1 MNSGKER
8 NRPLAAIL
16 VVMMLVVPTAYYL
29 FHDNIPAR
37 GKPIDVDRIQASFE
51 PSKIS
56 FKRES
61 LLPDP
66 EFGQLFANLKL
77 LPSSDSDWMD
87 VVAAD
92 CRTGLI
98 KRLSHNTDGQW
109 LETVINQDRVLPG
122 PGGVNPVDFD
132 GDGDI
137 DYIVSCIGG
146 IQPTNDL
153 VGRVC
158 LLKNNEGV
166 FETIDIL
173 KNVRRVT
180 DAQHGDFDNDGDL
193 DLVVAV
199 FGGLLQ
205 GQILY
210 LENDGEFNFT
220 DHELMNISG
229 AIHVPVGDFDNDGD
243 LDFAA
248 LVSQE
253 EEEVIAFENLGDGLV
268 NSKRHWIFS
277 SSNFDL
283 GTAGMVATDL
293 DQDGDQ
299 DFLVAIGDNLE
310 LINNAAQPWHG
321 VKWLENKGNWIF
333 ESHQIASVGG
343 IYGVAPA
350 DFDGDG
356 DIDVAAVSIFNDW
369 SQEDAASVV
378 WLEND
383 GNQNFL
389 TWQVASEPIQLSC
402 VTCGDVN
409 NDGTPDIVTGSFHFR
424 RPYSK
429 FGSIDA
435 FFNPARGK

>member
-1 MNSGKER
+1 VNSGKEQ
-8 NRPLAAIL
+8 NQILTAVL
-16 VVMMLVVPTAYYL
+16 VVLMLV
-29 FHDNIPAR
+29 IPVGFYFFNDDIQAR
-37 GKPIDVDRIQASFE
+37 GKPVDVERIPASFD
-51 PSKIS
+51 PSEIN
-56 FKRES
+56 FTRES

-77 LPSSDSDWMD
+77 LPSADSGWLD
-87 VVAAD
+87 VVTAD
-92 CRTGLI
+92 CRTGLV
-98 KRLSHNTDGQW
+98 KRLSHKPDGDWQ
-109 LETVINQDRVLPG
+109 ETIINQDRLLPG

-137 DYIVSCIGG
+137 DYLVSCIGG

-158 LLKNNEGV
+158 LLKNNDGV

-173 KNVRRVT
+173 NNVRRVT
-180 DAQHGDFDNDGDL
+180 DAQYGDFDNDGDL

-210 LENDGEFNFT
+210 LENDGDLNFT

-229 AIHVPVGDFDNDGD
+229 AIHVPVGDFDDDGD

-253 EEEVIAFENLGDGLV
+253 EEEVIAFENPGDGFV
-268 NSKRHWIFS
+268 NAKRHWIFS

-299 DFLVAIGDNLE
+299 DFLIALGDNLE

-321 VKWLENKGNWIF
+321 VKWLENKGDWNF

-356 DIDVAAVSIFNDW
+356 DIDVAAVSMFNDW
-369 SQEDAASVV
+369 SQENAASVV

-383 GNQNFL
+383 GKQNFK
-389 TWQVASEPIQLSC
+389 TWQVASDPIQLSC
-402 VTCGDVN
+402 VTCGDIN

-424 RPYSK
+424 RPFAK
-429 FGSIDA
+429 FGSVDA
-435 FFNPARGK
+435 FLNPAEAK

>member
-1 MNSGKER
+1 
-8 NRPLAAIL
+8 
-16 VVMMLVVPTAYYL
+16 
-29 FHDNIPAR
+29 
-37 GKPIDVDRIQASFE
+37 
-51 PSKIS
+51 
-56 FKRES
+56 
-61 LLPDP
+61 
-66 EFGQLFANLKL
+66 
-77 LPSSDSDWMD
+77 MD
-87 VVAAD
+87 VVTAD
-92 CRTGLI
+92 CRTGLV
-98 KRLSHNTDGQW
+98 KRLSHKPDGDWQ
-109 LETVINQDRVLPG
+109 ETIINQDRLLPG

-137 DYIVSCIGG
+137 DYLVSCIGG

-158 LLKNNEGV
+158 LLKNNDGV

-173 KNVRRVT
+173 NNVRRVT
-180 DAQHGDFDNDGDL
+180 DAQYGDFDNDGDL

-210 LENDGEFNFT
+210 LENDGDLNFT

-229 AIHVPVGDFDNDGD
+229 AIHVPVGDFDDDGD

-253 EEEVIAFENLGDGLV
+253 EEEVIAFENPGDGFV
-268 NSKRHWIFS
+268 NAKRHWIFS

-299 DFLVAIGDNLE
+299 DFLIALGDNLE

-321 VKWLENKGNWIF
+321 VKWLENKGDWNF

-356 DIDVAAVSIFNDW
+356 DIDVAAVSMFNDW
-369 SQEDAASVV
+369 SQENAASVV

-383 GNQNFL
+383 GKQNFK
-389 TWQVASEPIQLSC
+389 TWQVASDPIQLSC
-402 VTCGDVN
+402 VTCGDIN
-409 NDGTPDIVTGSFHFR
+409 NDGTPYIVTGSFHFR
-424 RPYSK
+424 RPFAK
-429 FGSIDA
+429 FGSVDA
-435 FFNPARGK
+435 FLNPAEAK

>member
-1 MNSGKER
+1 MNSGKEQ
-8 NRPLAAIL
+8 NQILTAVL
-16 VVMMLVVPTAYYL
+16 VVLMLV
-29 FHDNIPAR
+29 IPVGFYFFNDDIQAR
-37 GKPIDVDRIQASFE
+37 GKPVDVERIPASFD
-51 PSKIS
+51 PSEIN
-56 FKRES
+56 FTRES

-77 LPSSDSDWMD
+77 LPSADSGWLD
-87 VVAAD
+87 VVTAD
-92 CRTGLI
+92 CRTGLV
-98 KRLSHNTDGQW
+98 KRLSHKPDGDWQ
-109 LETVINQDRVLPG
+109 ETIINQDRLLPG

-132 GDGDI
+132 GDGDT
-137 DYIVSCIGG
+137 DYLVSCIGG

-158 LLKNNEGV
+158 LLKNNDGV

-173 KNVRRVT
+173 NNVRRVT
-180 DAQHGDFDNDGDL
+180 DAQYGDFDNDGDL

-210 LENDGEFNFT
+210 LENDGDLNFT

-229 AIHVPVGDFDNDGD
+229 AIHVPVGDFDDDGD

-253 EEEVIAFENLGDGLV
+253 EEEVIAFENPGDGFV
-268 NSKRHWIFS
+268 NAKRHWIFS

-283 GTAGMVATDL
+283 GTAGMVVTDL

-299 DFLVAIGDNLE
+299 DFIIALGDNLE

-321 VKWLENKGNWIF
+321 VKWLENKGDWNF

-369 SQEDAASVV
+369 SQDNAASVV

-383 GNQNFL
+383 GKQNFK
-389 TWQVASEPIQLSC
+389 TWQVASDPIQLSC
-402 VTCGDVN
+402 VTCGDIN

-424 RPYSK
+424 RPFAK
-429 FGSIDA
+429 FGSVDA
-435 FFNPARGK
+435 FLNPAEAK

>member
-1 MNSGKER
+1 MNSGRER
-8 NRPLAAIL
+8 NGPLAVVL
-16 VVMMLVVPTAYYL
+16 VVLMLV
-29 FHDNIPAR
+29 IPGGFYFINDDIQVR
-37 GKPIDVDRIQASFE
+37 GKPIDVDRIQTSFA
-51 PSKIS
+51 PSQIQ

-66 EFGQLFANLKL
+66 EFGQLFANVKL
-77 LPSSDSDWMD
+77 LPSADGNWMD

-92 CRTGLI
+92 CRTGLV
-98 KRLSHNTDGQW
+98 KRLIHETDGSW
-109 LETVINQDRVLPG
+109 RETVINQDRLLPG

-137 DYIVSCIGG
+137 DFLVSCIGG

-158 LLKNNEGV
+158 LLRNNDGV

-199 FGGLLQ
+199 FGGPLQ

-210 LENDGEFNFT
+210 LENDGELNFT
-220 DHELMNISG
+220 DYELMKISG
-229 AIHVPVGDFDNDGD
+229 AIHVPVGDFDADGD

-253 EEEVIAFENLGDGLV
+253 EEEVIAFENPGDGFV
-268 NSKRHWIFS
+268 NAKRHWIFS

-299 DFLVAIGDNLE
+299 DFLIAIGDNLE
-310 LINNAAQPWHG
+310 LLNNAAQPWHG
-321 VKWLENKGNWIF
+321 VKWLENKGNWNF
-333 ESHQIASVGG
+333 EPHQIASIGG

-383 GNQNFL
+383 GNQNFK
-389 TWQVASEPIQLSC
+389 TWQIASEPIQLSS
-402 VTCGDVN
+402 VACGDVN

-429 FGSIDA
+429 YGSVDA
-435 FFNPARGK
+435 FLNPAKGK

>member
-1 MNSGKER
+1 MNSGRER
-8 NRPLAAIL
+8 NGPLAVALVVLMLVIPGGFYFISDDIL
-16 VVMMLVVPTAYYL
+16 V
-29 FHDNIPAR
+29 R
-37 GKPIDVDRIQASFE
+37 GVPIDVDRIQASFE
-51 PSKIS
+51 PSKIQ
-56 FKRES
+56 FERES
-61 LLPDP
+61 LLPNP
-66 EFGQLFANLKL
+66 EFGQLFANVKL
-77 LPSSDSDWMD
+77 IPSADSDWMD
-87 VVAAD
+87 VLAAD
-92 CRTGLI
+92 CRTGLV
-98 KRLSHNTDGQW
+98 KRLIHETDGSW
-109 LETVINQDRVLPG
+109 RETVINQDRILPG

-137 DYIVSCIGG
+137 DYLVSCIGG

-158 LLKNNEGV
+158 LLRNNDGV

-180 DAQHGDFDNDGDL
+180 DAQYGDFDDDGDL

-210 LENDGEFNFT
+210 LENDGELNFT

-229 AIHVPVGDFDNDGD
+229 SIHVPVGDFDNDGD

-253 EEEVIAFENLGDGLV
+253 EEEVIAFENPGDGFV
-268 NSKRHWIFS
+268 NAKRHWIFS

-299 DFLVAIGDNLE
+299 DFLIAIGDNLE

-321 VKWLENKGNWIF
+321 VKWLENKGDWNF
-333 ESHQIASVGG
+333 EPHQIASVGG

-369 SQEDAASVV
+369 SQENAASVV

-383 GNQNFL
+383 GNQNFQ

-402 VTCGDVN
+402 VTCGDIN

-429 FGSIDA
+429 YGSVDA
-435 FFNPARGK
+435 FLNPAKGK

>member
-1 MNSGKER
+1 MNSGKEQ
-8 NRPLAAIL
+8 NQILTAVL
-16 VVMMLVVPTAYYL
+16 VVLMLV
-29 FHDNIPAR
+29 IPVGFYFFNDDIQAR
-37 GKPIDVDRIQASFE
+37 GKPVDVERIQASFD
-51 PSKIS
+51 PSEIK
-56 FKRES
+56 FTRES

-77 LPSSDSDWMD
+77 LPSADSDWLD

-92 CRTGLI
+92 CRTGLV
-98 KRLSHNTDGQW
+98 KRLSHKPDGGWQ
-109 LETVINQDRVLPG
+109 ETIINQDRLLPG

-137 DYIVSCIGG
+137 DYLVSCIGG

-158 LLKNNEGV
+158 LLKNNDGV

-180 DAQHGDFDNDGDL
+180 DAQYGDFDSDGDL

-210 LENDGEFNFT
+210 LENDGDLNFI

-229 AIHVPVGDFDNDGD
+229 AIHVPVGDFDDDGD

-253 EEEVIAFENLGDGLV
+253 EEEVIAFENPGDGFV
-268 NSKRHWIFS
+268 NAKRHWIFS

-299 DFLVAIGDNLE
+299 DFLIALGDNLE

-321 VKWLENKGNWIF
+321 VKWLENKGDWNF

-369 SQEDAASVV
+369 SQENAASVV

-383 GNQNFL
+383 GKQNFK
-389 TWQVASEPIQLSC
+389 TWQVASDPIQLSC
-402 VTCGDVN
+402 VTCGDIN

-424 RPYSK
+424 RPFAK
-429 FGSIDA
+429 FGSVDA
-435 FFNPARGK
+435 FLNPAEAK

>member
-1 MNSGKER
+1 MNSGREK
-8 NRPLAAIL
+8 NRPLAAAL
-16 VVMMLVVPTAYYL
+16 VISMLV
-29 FHDNIPAR
+29 IPAVFYIFNDKIQAR
-37 GKPIDVDRIQASFE
+37 GKPIDVERIQANFDSSEIEFN
-51 PSKIS
+51 
-56 FKRES
+56 RES
-61 LLPDP
+61 LMPNP
-66 EFGQLFANLKL
+66 EFGQLYANLKL
-77 LPSSDSDWMD
+77 LPSAEGDWMD

-92 CRTGLI
+92 CRTGQVT
-98 KRLSHNTDGQW
+98 RLSHEADGSW
-109 LETVINQDRVLPG
+109 SETVINQDRLLPG

-137 DYIVSCIGG
+137 DYLVSCIGG

-158 LLKNNEGV
+158 LLKNNDGV

-173 KNVRRVT
+173 DSVRRVT

-210 LENDGEFNFT
+210 LENDGNLNFT

-253 EEEVIAFENLGDGLV
+253 EEEVIAFENPGDGLV
-268 NSKRHWIFS
+268 NAKRHWIFS

-299 DFLVAIGDNLE
+299 DFLIALGDNLE

-321 VKWLENKGNWIF
+321 VKWLENKGDWSF

-356 DIDVAAVSIFNDW
+356 DIDVAAVSMFNDW
-369 SQEDAASVV
+369 SQDQAASVV

-383 GNQNFL
+383 GNQNFK
-389 TWQVASEPIQLSC
+389 TWQVASDPIQLSC
-402 VTCGDVN
+402 VACGDIN
-409 NDGTPDIVTGSFHFR
+409 NDGTADIVTGSFHFR
-424 RPYSK
+424 RPYTK

-435 FFNPARGK
+435 FLNPGRAK